1 MITLTDAEYAR
12 LLDDSKQL
20 AYLEAMGVDNWDGY
34 GYYKD
39 YKDEDDEDEEE
50 DDE

>member
-1 MITLTDAEYAR
+1 MSEVMIEVPASELAK

-20 AYLEAMGVDNWDGY
+20 NYLKAMGVDNWEGY

-39 YKDEDDEDEEE
+39 EDEE
-50 DDE
+50 DDA

>member
-1 MITLTDAEYAR
+1 MSEQMIEVPASELAK

-20 AYLEAMGVDNWDGY
+20 DYLKAMGVDNWEGY

-39 YKDEDDEDEEE
+39 EEE
-50 DDE
+50 DNE